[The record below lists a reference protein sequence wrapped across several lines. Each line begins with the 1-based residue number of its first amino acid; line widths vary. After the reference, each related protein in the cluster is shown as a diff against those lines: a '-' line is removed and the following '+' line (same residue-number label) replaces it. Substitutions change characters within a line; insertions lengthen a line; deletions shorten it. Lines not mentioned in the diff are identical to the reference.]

1 MASTE
6 GYVTSPGSR
15 SSDPTRTGDGPS
27 DRRSSDEI
35 RRSIEQQ
42 RNDLDVT
49 AEALHRKLAPREL
62 AEQLW
67 TDMRTRVSSGAGD
80 MVGVM
85 KRHPVPLGLI
95 GAGIAWWI
103 YETSS
108 GRGYAF
114 GNGRHH
120 EDESLGVGSMSTG
133 SYRPS
138 SGYDSEDDDAYAEG
152 DRGWRQRS
160 MDMAHRSKEMAQRS
174 GERLRSGAVQ
184 ARQGFSD
191 AIDKNPLALGAACFS
206 LGLLAAIAVP
216 ASRWENE
223 KMGET
228 RDRVTRRARQ
238 AAKRAAVD
246 AAEQGARAAQDAAE
260 RIKEEALRPPS
271 SFNPARQRD
280 ESQGREDWRKEPG
293 SSGGYGAASSSTSGY
308 RGATGTSTSGVKKT
322 GSESDAPDP
331 WDPNRSSP

>member
-6 GYVTSPGSR
+6 GYVTSPGTR
-15 SSDPTRTGDGPS
+15 SSEG

-42 RNDLDVT
+42 RSDLDVT
-49 AEALHRKLAPREL
+49 AEALHHKLAPREL

-80 MVGVM
+80 VVGVM

-108 GRGYAF
+108 GRGFAF

-133 SYRPS
+133 SYRS
-138 SGYDSEDDDAYAEG
+138 KTGYDTEYSSASSSRYASGEGYDGEGAYAEG

-160 MDMAHRSKEMAQRS
+160 MDMAQRSKEMAQRS

-184 ARQGFSD
+184 ARQGFSE

-228 RDRVTRRARQ
+228 RDRVTRKARH
-238 AAKRAAVD
+238 AAKRAAVG
-246 AAEQGARAAQDAAE
+246 AAEHGARAAQDAAE
-260 RIKEEALRPPS
+260 RIKEEAQRTPS
-271 SFNPARQRD
+271 SFNAARQRD
-280 ESQGREDWRKEPG
+280 ESQSGEDWRRET
-293 SSGGYGAASSSTSGY
+293 AS
-308 RGATGTSTSGVKKT
+308 SGVKKS

>member
-15 SSDPTRTGDGPS
+15 SSEG
-27 DRRSSDEI
+27 DRRSSEEI

-42 RNDLDVT
+42 RSDLDVT
-49 AEALHRKLAPREL
+49 AEALHHKLAPREL

-67 TDMRTRVSSGAGD
+67 TDMRSRVSSGAGD
-80 MVGVM
+80 VVGVM

-108 GRGYAF
+108 GRGYGF

-138 SGYDSEDDDAYAEG
+138 TGYDSDYSSGFEGEGAYAEG

-160 MDMAHRSKEMAQRS
+160 KDVAQRSKDMAQDVAQRSKDMAHRSS
-174 GERLRSGAVQ
+174 ERLRSGAVQ

-228 RDRVTRRARQ
+228 RDRVTRKARH

-246 AAEQGARAAQDAAE
+246 AAERGASAAQTAAE
-260 RIKEEALRPPS
+260 RIKEEAQRAPS
-271 SFNPARQRD
+271 SFNAARQRD
-280 ESQGREDWRKEPG
+280 ESQSREDWRKEPV
-293 SSGGYGAASSSTSGY
+293 S
-308 RGATGTSTSGVKKT
+308 SGVKKS

-331 WDPNRSSP
+331 WDPNRSTP

>member
-15 SSDPTRTGDGPS
+15 SSEG

-49 AEALHRKLAPREL
+49 AEALHHKLAPREL

-103 YETSS
+103 YEASS

-114 GNGRHH
+114 GNGRRHE

-133 SYRPS
+133 SYRSGYGSDYS
-138 SGYDSEDDDAYAEG
+138 SGSSSRYASGEGYEGEGAYEEG

-160 MDMAHRSKEMAQRS
+160 KDVAQRSIDMAQRS

-184 ARQGFSD
+184 ARQGFSE

-228 RDRVTRRARQ
+228 RDRVTRRAKH

-246 AAEQGARAAQDAAE
+246 AAEQGARAAQSAAE
-260 RIKEEALRPPS
+260 RLKEEAQRTPS
-271 SFNPARQRD
+271 SYNAARQDD
-280 ESQGREDWRKEPG
+280 ESHGREDWRKESG
-293 SSGGYGAASSSTSGY
+293 S
-308 RGATGTSTSGVKKT
+308 SGVKKS

-331 WDPNRSSP
+331 WDPNRST